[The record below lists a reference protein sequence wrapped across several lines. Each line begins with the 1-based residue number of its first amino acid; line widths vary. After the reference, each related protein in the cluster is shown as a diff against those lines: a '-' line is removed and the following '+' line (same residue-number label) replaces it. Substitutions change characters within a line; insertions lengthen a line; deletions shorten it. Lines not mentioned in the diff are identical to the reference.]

1 MDDFEER
8 LTNIEERVTRL
19 ESIYTGTENN
29 STARKTSLGE
39 FTEELKT
46 RGYNDFTIGIAYYRE
61 MREGK
66 TPLTSAIIETG
77 YREAREPKPKNFA
90 DTIYQNFKKHLLMDV
105 DPLEDGTRAFVLTK
119 KGIDYVEKQL
129 SRTKEEPIKI

>member
-1 MDDFEER
+1 MEDLEER
-8 LTNIEERVTRL
+8 LTKLEERISRL
-19 ESIYTGTENN
+19 ELTYTGTDKS
-29 STARKTSLGE
+29 STARRTSLGE

-46 RGYNDFTIGIAYYRE
+46 RGYNDLTIGIAYYKE
-61 MREGK
+61 MIDGK
-66 TPLTSAIIETG
+66 TPLTSVIIETG

-105 DPLEDGTRAFVLTK
+105 VPLEDGTRAFVLTK

-129 SRTKEEPIKI
+129 SRTKEEQIKL

>member
-1 MDDFEER
+1 MEDFEER
-8 LTNIEERVTRL
+8 LRNIEERVSRL
-19 ESIYTGTENN
+19 ESTYTGTDKE
-29 STARKTSLGE
+29 TATRKISLGE
-39 FTEELKT
+39 YTEELKT

-61 MREGK
+61 MIEGK
-66 TPLTSAIIETG
+66 TPLTSTIIETG

-90 DTIYQNFKKHLLMDV
+90 DTIYQNFKKHLLVDV

-129 SRTKEEPIKI
+129 SSKKEEPIKL